1 MTVARCSF
9 LSCMRLAARRMIPAR
24 YAAVVAAHSSCTA
37 TAASIDRRISS
48 PPASGRVAMGSLLAG
63 FVTSKVAPEA
73 AAAVHSP
80 ATKSFSITSAL
91 IISTS
96 REGVRLGGV
105 LPRHPLLPG
114 RRLALRSLGRE
125 EAYDDERDEA
135 RQEAAVDRAVGEQPL
150 PGHEPHHDHPAD
162 EHRGQRPRPRSA
174 PPEKSA
180 DYGHEQGADQQVVGD
195 RARAPPGAAAD
206 RP

>member
-9 LSCMRLAARRMIPAR
+9 LSCMRSPARRMIPAR
-24 YAAVVAAHSSCTA
+24 YAAVVAAHSSCA
-37 TAASIDRRISS
+37 AAAASMALRISS

-63 FVTSKVAPEA
+63 FVTSKVAPEEA
-73 AAAVHSP
+73 ESVHSP

-96 REGVRLGGV
+96 REGVCLGGA

-114 RRLALRSLGRE
+114 RRLALRGLGRE
-125 EAYDDERDEA
+125 EAYEDERDEA

-150 PGHEPHHDHPAD
+150 PGHEPPPAHP
-162 EHRGQRPRPRSA
+162 P
-174 PPEKSA
+174 
-180 DYGHEQGADQQVVGD
+180 
-195 RARAPPGAAAD
+195 AAHSG
-206 RP
+206 P

>member
-9 LSCMRLAARRMIPAR
+9 LSCMRSAARRMIPAR

-63 FVTSKVAPEA
+63 FVTSKVAPEEA
-73 AAAVHSP
+73 AAVPSPATKSFSVPSALIISPPRAGGPSRAARGGAAAVHSP

-114 RRLALRSLGRE
+114 RRLALRGLGRE
-125 EAYDDERDEA
+125 EAHDDERDEA
-135 RQEAAVDRAVGEQPL
+135 RQEAAADRAVGEQPL
-150 PGHEPHHDHPAD
+150 PGHEPYHDHPA
-162 EHRGQRPRPRSA
+162 HQ
-174 PPEKSA
+174 
-180 DYGHEQGADQQVVGD
+180 HT
-195 RARAPPGAAAD
+195 
-206 RP
+206 